1 MQRLTNIPEGAKTV
15 EEVTPTP
22 PKPSNNHDGVFRLPS
37 VPNSYFPHH
46 SVLEAFR
53 AKLDALKPRFCQ
65 RRGRMI
71 RPAKQ
76 VVVQRTLPLLPNNG
90 TESLSMKVIP
100 QGSLST
106 EFKENKKT
114 THHSIALSPISIEPD
129 DEPEPEPK
137 QEPES
142 VLPPSPTPTI
152 GTLLDIVDTIP
163 TTCSKEPEAMDTSSS
178 FTGKKL
184 HKTYFFGV
192 YQCFAYFLDFLTE
205 TTRGIQT
212 PLSTSPSRLLKE
224 DDAHWLNSEVAD
236 FSFSSFLGHLDASPV
251 KTDTSR
257 VSTAV
262 HTDDTRMSQDVSN
275 FY

>member
-1 MQRLTNIPEGAKTV
+1 MFNLQRLTNIPDGAKTV

-22 PKPSNNHDGVFRLPS
+22 PKPNNNHDGVFRLPS

-129 DEPEPEPK
+129 DEPEPEPEPN
-137 QEPES
+137 QERES
-142 VLPPSPTPTI
+142 ILPPSPTPTI

-163 TTCSKEPEAMDTSSS
+163 TTCSKEPDAMDTSSS
-178 FTGKKL
+178 FTGKKWP
-184 HKTYFFGV
+184 KTFFFFGLYVSMFCSFFRFFNGNNTWNTNSIV
-192 YQCFAYFLDFLTE
+192 Y
-205 TTRGIQT
+205 
-212 PLSTSPSRLLKE
+212 
-224 DDAHWLNSEVAD
+224 
-236 FSFSSFLGHLDASPV
+236 
-251 KTDTSR
+251 
-257 VSTAV
+257 
-262 HTDDTRMSQDVSN
+262 
-275 FY
+275 